1 MPSEVD
7 SDIFLAVLELGGN
20 EMASLPKTYITPEEY
35 LALDRQAE
43 VKSEYYAGQIIAF
56 AGASKRHNLIVANV
70 LAGIHRQLV
79 DRPCNVYPSDM
90 RVRISKTGMY
100 AYPDIVVT
108 CGEEQFADESSD
120 ILLNPIVLIEVLSE
134 TTANY
139 DRGDKFDQYR
149 RIESLREYILV
160 SQEPYRADQYVR
172 QNDTQWLLTEFHRAE
187 DVIRLSSINCEL
199 ALGEIYAKI

>member
-1 MPSEVD
+1 MV
-7 SDIFLAVLELGGN
+7 
-20 EMASLPKTYITPEEY
+20 SLPKPYITPEEY
-35 LALDRQAE
+35 LAHDRQAQ

-56 AGASKRHNLIVANV
+56 AGASKQHNLIVANV

-108 CGEEQFADESSD
+108 CGEEQFADENSD
-120 ILLNPIVLIEVLSE
+120 ILLNPLVLIEVLSE
-134 TTANY
+134 STANY

-172 QNDTQWLLTEFHRAE
+172 QNDTQWLLTEFHGAE

-199 ALGEIYAKI
+199 ALKEIYAKI

>member
-1 MPSEVD
+1 
-7 SDIFLAVLELGGN
+7 
-20 EMASLPKTYITPEEY
+20 MASLPKTYITPEEY

-56 AGASKRHNLIVANV
+56 AGASKQHNLIVANV

-90 RVRISKTGMY
+90 RVRVSKTGTY

-108 CGEEQFADESSD
+108 CGEEQFADGNSD

-134 TTANY
+134 STANY

-149 RIESLREYILV
+149 RIESLHEYILV

-199 ALGEIYAKI
+199 ALKEIYAKI

>member
-1 MPSEVD
+1 
-7 SDIFLAVLELGGN
+7 
-20 EMASLPKTYITPEEY
+20 MASLPKTYITPEEY

-108 CGEEQFADESSD
+108 CGEEQFADENSD

-134 TTANY
+134 STANY

-160 SQEPYRADQYVR
+160 SQEAYRADQYVR

-199 ALGEIYAKI
+199 ALKELYAKL

>member
-1 MPSEVD
+1 
-7 SDIFLAVLELGGN
+7 
-20 EMASLPKTYITPEEY
+20 MASLPQTYITPEEY
-35 LALDRQAE
+35 LALDRKAE
-43 VKSEYYAGQIIAF
+43 VKSEYYAGRIIAF

-70 LAGIHRQLV
+70 LAGIHGQLV
-79 DRPCNVYPSDM
+79 NRPCNVYPSDM

-108 CGEEQFADESSD
+108 CGEEQFADDNSD

-134 TTANY
+134 STANY

-149 RIESLREYILV
+149 RIESLREYILIP
-160 SQEPYRADQYVR
+160 QDPYRADQYVR

-187 DVIRLSSINCEL
+187 DVIQLSSINCKLILKEV
-199 ALGEIYAKI
+199 YAKI

>member
-1 MPSEVD
+1 
-7 SDIFLAVLELGGN
+7 
-20 EMASLPKTYITPEEY
+20 MASLPKTYITPEEY

-43 VKSEYYAGQIIAF
+43 VKSEYYAGQTIAF
-56 AGASKRHNLIVANV
+56 AGASKQHNLIVANV

-79 DRPCNVYPSDM
+79 GRPCNVYPSDM

-108 CGEEQFADESSD
+108 CGEEQFADENSD

-134 TTANY
+134 STASY
-139 DRGDKFDQYR
+139 DRGVKFDQYR
-149 RIESLREYILV
+149 RIESLCEYILV

-187 DVIRLSSINCEL
+187 DVIRLSSINCDL
-199 ALGEIYAKI
+199 ALKEIYAKI

>member
-1 MPSEVD
+1 
-7 SDIFLAVLELGGN
+7 
-20 EMASLPKTYITPEEY
+20 MASLPKTYITPEEY

-56 AGASKRHNLIVANV
+56 AGASKQHNLIVANV

-90 RVRISKTGMY
+90 RVRVSKTGTY

-108 CGEEQFADESSD
+108 CGEEQFADENSD

-134 TTANY
+134 STANY

-160 SQEPYRADQYVR
+160 SQEPYRADQYIR
-172 QNDTQWLLTEFHRAE
+172 QNDTQWLLTEFHRVE

-199 ALGEIYAKI
+199 ALKEIYAKI

>member
-1 MPSEVD
+1 
-7 SDIFLAVLELGGN
+7 
-20 EMASLPKTYITPEEY
+20 MASLPKTYITPEEY
-35 LALDRQAE
+35 LALDRKAE

-56 AGASKRHNLIVANV
+56 AGASKQHNLIVANV

-108 CGEEQFADESSD
+108 CGEEQFADENSD

-134 TTANY
+134 STANY
-139 DRGDKFDQYR
+139 DRGDKFNQYR

-187 DVIRLSSINCEL
+187 DVIRFSSINCEL
-199 ALGEIYAKI
+199 ALKEIYAKI

>member
-1 MPSEVD
+1 
-7 SDIFLAVLELGGN
+7 
-20 EMASLPKTYITPEEY
+20 MASLPKTYITPEEY
-35 LALDRQAE
+35 LALDRQAQ

-56 AGASKRHNLIVANV
+56 AGASKQHNLIVANV

-90 RVRISKTGMY
+90 RVGISKTGMY

-108 CGEEQFADESSD
+108 CGEEQFADENSD

-134 TTANY
+134 STANY

-149 RIESLREYILV
+149 RIESLREYLLV
-160 SQEPYRADQYVR
+160 SQEPHRADQYIR

-187 DVIRLSSINCEL
+187 DVIRLGSINCEL
-199 ALGEIYAKI
+199 ALKEIYAKI